1 MRSFSD
7 SHQPGARGEARPWHP
22 PVLAAEV
29 SPEPT
34 EVLVEQI
41 LAVFSPA
48 PIPSSTSPSRAN
60 GRRAQVEVQSWV
72 PIDLMTAT
80 ETRIPVVAAAV
91 GDEKPKANDPAP
103 SQPDLA
109 VIQAQANALLAEA
122 QAQAEALLRDAREQA
137 EQLRRQAYA
146 QGRAEAEAELRDLL
160 HTVNTM
166 VQETQSWYEAFLAQS
181 EFLVLEM
188 VAAIA
193 RALFSEGFALDA
205 ETLQQTYTR
214 VLEHTRALG
223 DLRMYVNPEDARLLD
238 PYWKEAQAALR
249 DQRIKLIPSDSI
261 RRGGCFVEGQYGAVD
276 GRIEVRLERLLTS
289 LIQETQPE
297 GTGA

>member
-1 MRSFSD
+1 MKLFSD
-7 SHQPGARGEARPWHP
+7 PYQPRVRSEARPWQP
-22 PVLAAEV
+22 PALTTEASLEP
-29 SPEPT
+29 PEA
-34 EVLVEQI
+34 LVEQI
-41 LAVFSPA
+41 LTIFSPHA
-48 PIPSSTSPSRAN
+48 LDVSSAGFSRAN
-60 GRRAQVEVQSWV
+60 GRRAQTKVQIWTPV
-72 PIDLMTAT
+72 DLMAMTDEDT
-80 ETRIPVVAAAV
+80 NFESTVNNEQSDPDTLVSSQVDLTVA
-91 GDEKPKANDPAP
+91 
-103 SQPDLA
+103 
-109 VIQAQANALLAEA
+109 QAEANALLAEA
-122 QAQAEALLRDAREQA
+122 QAQAEALLREAQAQA
-137 EQLRRQAYA
+137 EQLRQQAYA

-160 HTVNTM
+160 RTVSTM
-166 VQETQSWYEAFLAQS
+166 VQETRSWHETFLAQS
-181 EFLVLEM
+181 EPLVLEM

-214 VLEHTRALG
+214 VLEHARALG
-223 DLRMYVNPEDARLLD
+223 DLRIYVNPEDARLLD

-249 DQRIKLIPSDSI
+249 DQRIKLIPSESI

>member
-1 MRSFSD
+1 
-7 SHQPGARGEARPWHP
+7 
-22 PVLAAEV
+22 
-29 SPEPT
+29 
-34 EVLVEQI
+34 LVEQI
-41 LAVFSPA
+41 LTIFSPHA
-48 PIPSSTSPSRAN
+48 LDVSSAGLSRAN
-60 GRRAQVEVQSWV
+60 GRRAQTKVQVWTPV
-72 PIDLMTAT
+72 DLMAMTDEDT
-80 ETRIPVVAAAV
+80 NFESTVNNEQSDPDTSVSSQVDLTVV
-91 GDEKPKANDPAP
+91 
-103 SQPDLA
+103 
-109 VIQAQANALLAEA
+109 QAEANALLAEA
-122 QAQAEALLRDAREQA
+122 QAQAEALLREAHAQA
-137 EQLRRQAYA
+137 EQLRQQAYA

-160 HTVNTM
+160 RTVSTM
-166 VQETQSWYEAFLAQS
+166 VQETRSWHETFLAQS
-181 EFLVLEM
+181 EPLVLEM

-214 VLEHTRALG
+214 VLEHARALG
-223 DLRMYVNPEDARLLD
+223 DLRIYVNPEDARLLD

-249 DQRIKLIPSDSI
+249 DQRIKLIPSESI